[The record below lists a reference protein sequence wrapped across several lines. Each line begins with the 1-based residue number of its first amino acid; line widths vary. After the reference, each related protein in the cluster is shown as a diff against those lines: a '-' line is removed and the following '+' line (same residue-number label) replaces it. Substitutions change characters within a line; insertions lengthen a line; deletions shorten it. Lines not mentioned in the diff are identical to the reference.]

1 MNKKGLYKHFKGKTY
16 RVLYFAKDSE
26 TLENVVVYQNNTD
39 ASDIWVRPQKMF
51 FSKVI
56 VDGTEVDRFQFIRE

>member
-16 RVLYFAKDSE
+16 RVLCFAKDSE

-39 ASDIWVRPQKMF
+39 ESDIWVRPQKMF
-51 FSKVI
+51 FSKVT
-56 VDGTEVDRFQFIRE
+56 VDGNEVDRFQFIRE